1 MKWSEAQ
8 VSKLEEMCFAGV
20 SNRDIATELNC
31 KVTDV
36 YSKRSQLGI
45 TIDKVREAKPIK
57 KGVKSNADFENSLP
71 KKQQPQGLHPGV
83 KKAFDNLHSAL
94 LIAMASDFVG
104 MEETMVYKE
113 LSVIVNS
120 LETSFNVLV
129 GTCGC
134 VNPNL

>member
-1 MKWSEAQ
+1 MKWSETQ
-8 VSKLEEMCFAGV
+8 VARLEEMCFAGV
-20 SNRDIATELNC
+20 SNSDIAAELNC
-31 KVTDV
+31 KVADV

-45 TIDKVREAKPIK
+45 TIDKVRAAQPIK
-57 KGVKSNADFENSLP
+57 GIKPNKEFENSLP